1 VSITAPA
8 PSPTPLRASRRRTP
22 KPTAGLAPPVLVEVL
37 RERVVE
43 SRHRGHVVQV
53 DAVGDIARAIGDPTV
68 VVAMRSTI
76 KPFGVVALI
85 ESGAADELT
94 LSREELAIM
103 AGSHAGEDKHVRT
116 LQAVF
121 RRANLSQSLLACG
134 AEGMPLDA
142 RTASRLARDNEAAG
156 PMRHMCAGYHLA
168 HILLSRHAGW
178 TMDDYADT
186 AHKSQLA
193 VRDTVARLLGRKA
206 TDLVPV
212 PDDCGLLTYAV
223 PLVDVA
229 RAFLLLADPEAT
241 ANDEPRSRSAPAL
254 LRIRDAMMAAPDMI
268 GGTYEV
274 LDTDLMRRRSGQVVA
289 KGGAEGLRG
298 VGLVPAP
305 RSRGPVP
312 GGLAVSIEDGDAA
325 ARASRAVTV
334 EALAQLGTLDEL
346 DLRALAF
353 FHRPVRHGPDG
364 SAIAT
369 SVPRFELA
377 PMTELT

>member
-1 VSITAPA
+1 M
-8 PSPTPLRASRRRTP
+8 
-22 KPTAGLAPPVLVEVL
+22 LVEVL

-68 VVAMRSTI
+68 VVAMRSTV

-94 LSREELAIM
+94 LSGEELAIM
-103 AGSHAGEDKHVRT
+103 TGSHSGEDKHVRT

-121 RRANLSQSLLACG
+121 RRANVSQSLLACG

-142 RTASRLARDNEAAG
+142 RTAARLARDNEAAG
-156 PMRHMCAGYHLA
+156 PMRHMCSGYHLA

-206 TDLVPV
+206 AEVIPL

-229 RAFLLLADPEAT
+229 RAYLLLADPEAT
-241 ANDEPRSRSAPAL
+241 ANDEPRARSAAAL
-254 LRIRDAMMAAPDMI
+254 LRIRDAMMAAPDMV
-268 GGTYEV
+268 GGTYEM
-274 LDTDLMRRRSGQVVA
+274 LDTDLMRRRPGQVVA

-298 VGLVPAP
+298 IGLVPAA
-305 RSRGPVP
+305 RTRGPVP

-325 ARASRAVTV
+325 ARANRAVTV
-334 EALAQLGTLDEL
+334 EALAQMGSLDEL

-377 PMTELT
+377 PMTELM